1 MDSEPNDVKHAEQ
14 LKEAELPNDTLV
26 HSNDE
31 LVEFE
36 MANAKPVQSY
46 QQPIRMVNLI
56 LDHMAFVQGLG
67 NLKRWFNKEYVEQN
81 IKGSEKVG
89 LNIFIP
95 SYTLHEFDFI
105 KKGNTMRA
113 TNARQAI
120 KFLDQCF
127 ELEEKNAMNEDLNE
141 ENEPIHYHISLE
153 QGRECGPSFHEC
165 LKYKLYSPKIG
176 DFPNY
181 KTKFDNNLIGQ
192 KTSSGYD
199 EKDFDLRQGSNPS
212 QTNDIQYENS
222 ASYQNAASNADKLA
236 EMPTRLKYL
245 IRATIYKRFYE
256 KNNFRSPL
264 ENWKLVTEDPIT
276 KTWAKSFGI
285 DCLNVNEAELLLFQ
299 NYDVNSFSLYQPQ
312 KSFTIDNE
320 QFDISKEILQNTVDT
335 SKYQYVKLDLA
346 SKNETNMKLKL
357 AWKTKSKPGNKS
369 KPNNKQ
375 PAKPKENING
385 IISENDVG
393 ANGEIIKRER
403 YDAINYAPRGK
414 GKLWHP

>member
-1 MDSEPNDVKHAEQ
+1 MNSDTNDVKSVKESMNASKHA
-14 LKEAELPNDTLV
+14 
-26 HSNDE
+26 NDE
-31 LVEFE
+31 LVDFE
-36 MANAKPVQSY
+36 LAQEKHRHSPSRKP
-46 QQPIRMVNLI
+46 QPSVRMVNLI

-67 NLKRWFNKEYVEQN
+67 NLKRWFNKEYVDQN
-81 IKGSEKVG
+81 LKGSEKVV

-105 KKGNTMRA
+105 KKGTSMRA

-120 KFLDQCF
+120 KFLDLCF
-127 ELEEKNAMNEDLNE
+127 ELEERKAMNEDLDE
-141 ENEPIHYHISLE
+141 ENEPISYHISLE
-153 QGRECGPSFHEC
+153 QGRECGPSFQEC
-165 LKYKLYSPKIG
+165 LKFKLYSPKVG

-192 KTSSGYD
+192 MSSDY
-199 EKDFDLRQGSNPS
+199 EEVDFDVPQGSKSNPS
-212 QTNDIQYENS
+212 STNDIQYENS
-222 ASYQNAASNADKLA
+222 ASYQQAASNADKLA

-256 KNNFRSPL
+256 KNNFCTPL

-312 KSFTIDNE
+312 KSFTLENE
-320 QFDISKEILQNTVDT
+320 HFDISKEILQNTVDT
-335 SKYQYVKLDLA
+335 SRYKYVKLSSTA
-346 SKNETNMKLKL
+346 NTKNKKGPN
-357 AWKTKSKPGNKS
+357 TKKGIKGIVA
-369 KPNNKQ
+369 Q
-375 PAKPKENING
+375 NG
-385 IISENDVG
+385 VG
-393 ANGEIIKRER
+393 VNGETVKKER

-414 GKLWHP
+414 GQLWKP